1 MVSMNAIGVGAT
13 AAHAPR
19 PSSANELSNG
29 SQSGQVAVPPPANF
43 LGRPP
48 LPRLKSLPTSVASSR
63 EGSPRSAVS
72 EAPSVATQAMA
83 RLAQYRGTNQ
93 PQKVSRLV
101 LSICVYKYA
110 LTDTYP

>member
-48 LPRLKSLPTSVASSR
+48 
-63 EGSPRSAVS
+63 
-72 EAPSVATQAMA
+72 
-83 RLAQYRGTNQ
+83 
-93 PQKVSRLV
+93 
-101 LSICVYKYA
+101 
-110 LTDTYP
+110 